1 MNKVHPMCL
10 QSKNRPDGDIK
21 WGRVLKLQ
29 LLMMKKQ

>member
-1 MNKVHPMCL
+1 MGL

-29 LLMMKKQ
+29 LLMMKKQSGKQ